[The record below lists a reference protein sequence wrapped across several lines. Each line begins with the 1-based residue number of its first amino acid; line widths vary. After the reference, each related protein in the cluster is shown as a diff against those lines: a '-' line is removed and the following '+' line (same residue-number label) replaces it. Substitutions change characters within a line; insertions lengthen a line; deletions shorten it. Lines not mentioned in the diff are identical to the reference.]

1 MKILVV
7 TPHYFPENFS
17 ITSLCEEWAR
27 LGHDVFVVT
36 DQPNYGY
43 NRILEGYEKVF
54 DETINGVRVHRIKTY
69 PRQLSRKS
77 IIRNYLTFYFRSR
90 HYLRFLKEQFD
101 VVYSMSLS
109 PVVAVSGANLYAKK
123 HKVKHV
129 LHCLDLWPESV
140 LVTHAVKEKS
150 LMYKVLYRW
159 SRSIYSKADEV
170 VVSSPSFETYFRET
184 LKLRLLPITPI
195 AQPPLLLPQVGKNKT
210 YKHEYNLVYAGNIGT
225 LQLVENLVKAVKML
239 SETDIHLHLIGMG
252 ARTEAVEALIKENHL
267 GSKVTLYGTKPRGVT
282 ASFYG
287 NATAI
292 VVTLSGEGTVGKTIP
307 SKLTSSLYYG
317 KPIFACIQGDGRKV
331 LEKAGGAI
339 FSTGESPEAL
349 ALAMTELCSTSKTQ
363 LEEMGKKNRAYFD
376 AHFSLKKISGELL
389 KELKKFQ

>member
-150 LMYKVLYRW
+150 LMYKALYRW

-267 GSKVTLYGTKPRGVT
+267 GNKVTLYGTKPRGVT

>member
-69 PRQLSRKS
+69 PRQLTRKS
-77 IIRNYLTFYFRSR
+77 IIRNYLTFYFRSC

-150 LMYKVLYRW
+150 LMYKALYRW

-252 ARTEAVEALIKENHL
+252 ARTEAVKALIKENHL
-267 GSKVTLYGTKPRGVT
+267 ENKVTLYGTKPRGVT

-292 VVTLSGEGTVGKTIP
+292 VVTLSSEGTVGKTIP

-389 KELKKFQ
+389 KELQKFQ